1 MATYSFMDVSATIVG
16 PGGTVDLGYGAAT
29 AEEGISIAY
38 TEDKNLMTV
47 GADGKVMHTLRC
59 GNSGTVTVSLLKTS
73 PTAKKLQKMFNIQ
86 KLGASVW
93 GVNTITIQQTAAKDK
108 IVCLFC
114 AVVKVQTPRTPKTA
128 TCSSGHSMLVKSL
141 LIAAHIRVTDN
152 D

>member
-1 MATYSFMDVSATIVG
+1 MATYSFMDVAATIIG
-16 PGGTVDLGYGAAT
+16 PGGSVDLGYGAAT

-86 KLGASVW
+86 KLSASVW

-114 AVVKVQTPRTPKTA
+114 AFVKVPDTSYAKDGDVLQWA
-128 TCSSGHSMLVKSL
+128 FHAGE
-141 LIAAHIRVTDN
+141 IAVDRGTYPGN
-152 D
+152 